1 MKVLIAEKPSV
12 ARSLAAIVGATDKKE
27 GYMEGN
33 GYAVTWAFGHLVT
46 LAMPEAYG
54 IKGFQRDHL
63 PILPPVFQL
72 VPRQVKTDKGYKS
85 DSGAVTQLKIIKKLF
100 DSCDRIIVCTDS
112 GREGEAIFRYIYE
125 YLGCAKPFDRLWIS
139 SLTEKAIRE
148 GLANL
153 KCGAEYDNLYYA
165 ARARSTADWV
175 VGLNSTSAVTIAARR
190 GTYSLGRVQTPT
202 LAMVCSRYLENKHF
216 VPQKF
221 WQMSL
226 SLNEESHITQLTSVD
241 KWFDKEEAE
250 RVYGQVKVNEQA
262 TVEKME
268 RKETA
273 QEPPLLYDL
282 TSLQK
287 EANTKHGFS
296 ADATLTI
303 AQKLYESGVL
313 SYPRTGSRYISED
326 VFEGMY
332 PLISSLWGHPLF
344 GKQAIALS
352 NKELNRRSVD
362 AKKVTDHHA
371 LLITENQPKGLTDNE
386 TTIYNMVVARML
398 EAFSKKCVKDVTTV
412 TVVCGDTRFTLKG
425 SIVKQIGWRGILN
438 EKEEKEDTGTIIPD
452 WTEGLMLPVGGCS
465 LTGSLT
471 KAKPLH
477 TEATLLGSMETCGK
491 ELADEELKAQLK
503 DCGIGT
509 PATRA
514 SIIETLF
521 TREYMV
527 RSKKSLVP
535 TEKGL
540 AIYSIVKDMKI
551 ADVEMTGQWEAA
563 LAKIEKG
570 EMKDDTFHKGIEVY
584 ATQITS
590 ELLASKILYTGSG
603 QEVDCPKC
611 GSGKMSFFPKVVKCN
626 NSGCELP
633 IFRTLAGKQLSDA
646 QITELITSRK
656 TGVIKGFQSKAGKSF
671 DASLA
676 FDENYKVVFVFP
688 EKKKRK

>member
-1 MKVLIAEKPSV
+1 MKVIIAEKPSV
-12 ARSLAAIVGATDKKE
+12 ARSLAAIVGATEKRE
-27 GYMEGN
+27 GYIEGN
-33 GYAVTWAFGHLVT
+33 DYAVTWAFGHLVG

-54 IKGFQRDHL
+54 VKGFDKDSL

-72 VPRQVKTDKGYKS
+72 VPRQVKTGKGYAP
-85 DSGAVTQLKIIKKLF
+85 DSGAVAQLKIIKKLF
-100 DSCDRIIVCTDS
+100 DSCDKIIVCCDA

-165 ARARSTADWV
+165 ARARSEADWV
-175 VGLNSTSAVTIAARR
+175 VGLNSTSAVTIAAGR

-202 LAMVCSRYLENKHF
+202 PCMVCSRYLENKHF

-226 SLNEESHITQLTSVD
+226 SLTDAGSITQLASVD
-241 KWFDKEEAE
+241 KWFEKAEAE
-250 RVYGQVKVNEQA
+250 AVYQKVKANSTA
-262 TVEKME
+262 TITKVE
-268 RKETA
+268 RKENV

-282 TSLQK
+282 TTLQK
-287 EANTKHGFS
+287 EANTKHGFT
-296 ADATLTI
+296 ADNTLSI

-313 SYPRTGSRYISED
+313 TYPRTGSRYISED
-326 VFEGMY
+326 VFEEMY

-344 GKQAIALS
+344 GKQATALS

-362 AKKVTDHHA
+362 GKKVTDHHA
-371 LLITENQPKGLTDNE
+371 LLPTENKPKGLTESE

-398 EAFSKKCVKDVTTV
+398 ETFSDKCVKDVTTV
-412 TVVCGDTRFTLKG
+412 TAVCGDTVFTLKG
-425 SIVKQIGWRGILN
+425 SIIKQVGWRGVLN
-438 EKEEKEDTGTIIPD
+438 EKEEKEGKEEAIIPD
-452 WTEGLMLPVGGCS
+452 WNEGITLPVGGCS
-465 LTGSLT
+465 LVGSLT

-477 TEATLLGSMETCGK
+477 TEATLLGAMETAGK
-491 ELADEELKAQLK
+491 QLEDEELRIQMK

-540 AIYSIVKDMKI
+540 AIYSIVKNMRI

-570 EMKDDTFHKGIEVY
+570 EMKDDTFRKGIEVY

-590 ELLASKILYTGSG
+590 ELLASKILYSGSG
-603 QEVDCPKC
+603 QEIDCPKC
-611 GSGKMSFFPKVVKCN
+611 GSGKMSFFPKVVKCA
-626 NSGCELP
+626 GCELP
-633 IFRTLAGKQLSDA
+633 IFRSIAGKQLSDA
-646 QITELITSRK
+646 QITELITHRK
-656 TGVIKGFQSKAGKSF
+656 TGIIKGFQSKAGKSF

-676 FDENYKVVFVFP
+676 LDENYKVVFVFP
-688 EKKKRK
+688 DKKKRK